1 MVLLEL
7 YPIFRLSL
15 QTQNPCHSQHE
26 DGYAL
31 LVSIEQYFLDYSQPN
46 SSALFSIPCAAG
58 ITIGAVGKD
67 LDEVV
72 KAAD

>member
-1 MVLLEL
+1 MIFDIYHFFVSLPFWPVVLLEL

-31 LVSIEQYFLDYSQPN
+31 LVSIEQYFLDY
-46 SSALFSIPCAAG
+46 
-58 ITIGAVGKD
+58 
-67 LDEVV
+67 
-72 KAAD
+72 